1 MSELVEK
8 TPRERKHIRAW
19 FLSLWYHTI
28 RGHVLGPAERL
39 KENRYRF
46 ACSCGGET
54 FVYASRY
61 YGISFVEEST
71 CAYGLA
77 FKRLDDGALPR
88 ARMVQR

>member
-1 MSELVEK
+1 MPSET
-8 TPRERKHIRAW
+8 TPRARKRIRSW

-28 RGHVLGPAERL
+28 RGHVLGASERL
-39 KENRYRF
+39 KKNRYRIP
-46 ACSCGGET
+46 CSCGGET
-54 FVYASRY
+54 IVYASRY

-77 FKRLDDGALPR
+77 FKRLDDVSLPP